1 MGEENENDV
10 GQEEAEEEIFTVEN
24 PNIDLEVIMIQFS
37 NMDYLKGSYDSEQ
50 AENKGKSGY

>member
-24 PNIDLEVIMIQFS
+24 PNIDLEV
-37 NMDYLKGSYDSEQ
+37 
-50 AENKGKSGY
+50 